1 MPGVLR
7 RLMSKAVKRDD
18 VQLSEKT
25 AALKISGKP
34 TTNGIAKSLRTN
46 DSNTADDLIERIKV
60 LASQSDAVECT
71 KIQDRLRE
79 AQYALETP
87 YETMLRL
94 SAGVSTPIVL
104 SLRNSR
110 RIASRDRDSE
120 TWCRSGHFQNLGR
133 KLDSIVNL

>member
-1 MPGVLR
+1 
-7 RLMSKAVKRDD
+7 MSKAVKRDD

-46 DSNTADDLIERIKV
+46 DSNTADDLIEQIKV

-104 SLRNSR
+104 SLSRSIKRNSR

>member
-1 MPGVLR
+1 
-7 RLMSKAVKRDD
+7 MSKAVKRDD

-34 TTNGIAKSLRTN
+34 TTNGIAKYLRTN
-46 DSNTADDLIERIKV
+46 DSDTADDLIERIKV

-104 SLRNSR
+104 SLSRSIKRNSR